1 MKSNQTLGGNSTLK
15 TDYLAWRVTNAK
27 KRKTQTQRNR
37 VYNMRPRLRSDAH
50 H

>member
-1 MKSNQTLGGNSTLK
+1 MKSHQTLGHESLK
-15 TDYLAWRVTNAK
+15 GDYLAWRVMNQK
-27 KRKTQTQRNR
+27 KRKTETQRNR